1 MYFQKHCCYIHFSKY
16 YICFKRAFKNSKEN
30 YRPANIFPNV
40 SKMYERPLFN
50 QINEINF
57 EGLFSKYE
65 CGFPQE
71 SGAYNHLIA
80 MLEKWKNSLDKRK
93 TFVALLTDL
102 SKAFDCL
109 LLDLI
114 IAKLNA
120 YGFSYSFLRSIHSY
134 LSDRKQRTNKV

>member
-1 MYFQKHCCYIHFSKY
+1 
-16 YICFKRAFKNSKEN
+16 
-30 YRPANIFPNV
+30 
-40 SKMYERPLFN
+40 MYERPLFN
-50 QINEINF
+50 QINDFF

-71 SGAYNHLIA
+71 LGAYYHLIA
-80 MLEKWKNSLDKRK
+80 MLEKWKNSVDKRK

-114 IAKLNA
+114 ISKLNS
-120 YGFSYSFLRSIHSY
+120 YGFSYSFARSIHSH